1 VTAPWVERPA
11 LERKEMAHV
20 RRRLIFDCRKW
31 DPQTQDV
38 AVLSPAPLVLRRHAW
53 RELAGTAEA
62 LFAESLACEEEI
74 LRRPRLLA
82 SLGLPRGIV
91 RALAPSPP
99 GVRIMRFDFHPTR
112 EGWRLSEVNADV
124 PGGYIEASGFSTLVS
139 EVAPGCVTVGDP
151 AAGIAGAL
159 ARFVPPGSVV
169 ALVHATAYAD
179 DAQVMRFLAARLSA
193 AGFRPMPVGPRH
205 VRWEQDGARLACA
218 WSREAVGAVVRF
230 FPAEWLPQLPRGE
243 WRPYFAPSP
252 TLQANP
258 PSALIL
264 QSKRFPLLWEQ
275 LRSPL
280 PTWRRLLPPT
290 VDPREVRLD
299 DGTWVLKSVL
309 GRVGDGVGVP
319 GITAPERWRK
329 MCRAA
334 SFHPRAWVAQ
344 RRFESWGRAT
354 DGGTD
359 HLCIG
364 VFVIDGRVAGAYGRA
379 AGRALIDAEAR
390 DVAVLVEAEAA

>member
-1 VTAPWVERPA
+1 
-11 LERKEMAHV
+11 MAHV

-230 FPAEWLPQLPRGE
+230 FPAEWP
-243 WRPYFAPSP
+243 
-252 TLQANP
+252 
-258 PSALIL
+258 
-264 QSKRFPLLWEQ
+264 KRFPLLWEQ

-290 VDPREVRLD
+290 VDPREVRFD

-329 MCRAA
+329 MRRAA